1 MKSLFAPG
9 IQVVGWLSPSGR
21 IVVVFGFFFAA
32 FLLALYAHAVGPWAL
47 PIAIA
52 LLAGGGYLL
61 VSLVM
66 WSKYGLARI
75 GRVVEHIAKGDLTDR
90 VRYGVSGQGVDADRM
105 WNSIALMRS
114 NLAQIV
120 AQVNQSGGAIA
131 AASQEIS
138 YGYSDLSY
146 RTEQQ
151 AATLEETASGM
162 EEISANVT
170 QNAENCRRASGL
182 AKQASEVAA
191 ASADSMRRVTDTMK
205 HMEATSTRV
214 GEIVGLI
221 EGIAFQTNILALN
234 AAVEAARAGEH
245 GRGFAVVASE
255 VRDLAQRC
263 AVAAKEIKA
272 LIRDSISAVSG
283 GSVLVDE
290 TAQTMEKAL
299 ASVNSVSSL
308 IAEVASASAEQS
320 AGVDEI
326 NKAIVQLEG
335 MTQQNTALVEQ
346 AAASALTFEEEAGR
360 LTSVVS
366 VFKLDAAESRVEGNA
381 RVEPRPGPRDLK
393 KPGLARIR

>member
-1 MKSLFAPG
+1 L
-9 IQVVGWLSPSGR
+9 VGWLGPAGR
-21 IVVVFGFFFAA
+21 VVVVFGLFSAA
-32 FLLALYAHAVGPWAL
+32 FLLALYAQAVGPWAL
-47 PIAIA
+47 PTGIA

-61 VSLVM
+61 IGLVL

-75 GRVVEHIAKGDLTDR
+75 GRVVEHIANGDLTER
-90 VRYGVSGQGVDADRM
+90 VRFGVSGQGVDADRM
-105 WNSIALMRS
+105 WNSIALMRT
-114 NLAQIV
+114 NLARIV
-120 AQVNQSGGAIA
+120 AQVNQSCGTIVTA
-131 AASQEIS
+131 AQEIS
-138 YGYSDLSY
+138 HGYSNLSH

-151 AATLEETASGM
+151 AATLEETAGGM
-162 EEISANVT
+162 EEISANVA
-170 QNAENCRRASGL
+170 QNAENCRRASSL

-205 HMEATSTRV
+205 HMEATSNRV

-255 VRDLAQRC
+255 VRDLAQRS

-272 LIRDSISAVSG
+272 LIGDSISAVSG
-283 GSVLVDE
+283 SSVLVDE

-320 AGVDEI
+320 TGVGEI

-335 MTQQNTALVEQ
+335 MTQQNAALVEH

-360 LTSVVS
+360 LMSAVS
-366 VFKLDAAESRVEGNA
+366 VFKLDARESWVEGQA
-381 RVEPRPGPRDLK
+381 RAEPGPGPRDLQK
-393 KPGLARIR
+393 HGLARIR